1 MFSLGC
7 ILSEGTDG
15 VPRDVKRAVELYE
28 QAITKGQSEDAV
40 NKLALLLVKGD
51 DSVPADE
58 EQAVQL
64 YETSIE
70 RVGFGQF
77 NDELGPNTQ
86 IWNEYNTKRSSKSS
100 IFVCSSY
107 LVEPDPKRAFGL
119 CECVIKERNEK
130 GAINCMA
137 KLVSYAHKE
146 IPIDAKRAD
155 MLYQQL
161 VDEEN
166 DEAAMVGTGELLWNG
181 LEELSSDQRR
191 AIERCAR
198 PIKEAESDGGPRS
211 TSAVMHRL
219 PDEDVPTDRTWAI
232 KLCNES
238 TDANQHVFGKLTL
251 ASFEVLVS
259 V

>member
-1 MFSLGC
+1 MIVFPQTKSKQFSCTKRRLNVSDLVNSMMNLGRILRYGTNTIPKDSHRAQYLFVQAVRQPNEPESIAC
-7 ILSEGTDG
+7 SAEILSYG
-15 VPRDVKRAVELYE
+15 
-28 QAITKGQSEDAV
+28 
-40 NKLALLLVKGD
+40 
-51 DSVPADE
+51 AD
-58 EQAVQL
+58 
-64 YETSIE
+64 
-70 RVGFGQF
+70 
-77 NDELGPNTQ
+77 
-86 IWNEYNTKRSSKSS
+86 
-100 IFVCSSY
+100 
-107 LVEPDPKRAFGL
+107 LVEPDPKRAFGV

-130 GAINCMA
+130 GATNCMA

-146 IPIDAKRAD
+146 ITIDAKGAD

-181 LEELSSDQRR
+181 LEELSPDRRR

-198 PIKEAESDGGPRS
+198 PIKEPESDGGPRS

-219 PDEDVPTDRTWAI
+219 PDGDVPTDRTWAI